1 MEDKDFRQGFGC
13 SFLESLLRDLGERPV
28 GSARIDRS
36 EIEARIAALE
46 VAHGHQL
53 PPSTSPDVHRYTAT
67 LIVAYRALVAAGV
80 DDPLGSIERAQA
92 EATAVMREKVRA
104 ALDQADDPLE
114 TMRQYSKERERTYF
128 GEAFTFERPRDDEGG
143 YHLEVTACAYV
154 RLCAAEGVP
163 ELGPVLCAFD
173 TAWMDAI
180 EPARHGL
187 VVLRPTTLARDGER
201 CRFWF
206 QRTPV
211 RK

>member
-46 VAHGHQL
+46 VAHRHQL

-104 ALDQADDPLE
+104 APARIVHGPVGE
-114 TMRQYSKERERTYF
+114 WHEARERRVHAGSQT
-128 GEAFTFERPRDDEGG
+128 
-143 YHLEVTACAYV
+143 
-154 RLCAAEGVP
+154 
-163 ELGPVLCAFD
+163 
-173 TAWMDAI
+173 
-180 EPARHGL
+180 
-187 VVLRPTTLARDGER
+187 RDGLLFLRRVENR
-201 CRFWF
+201 
-206 QRTPV
+206 RTPEISRCIV
-211 RK
+211 TCSPGTMNNPG